1 MSKKFRIVTYN
12 IHKCKGL
19 DFRASPQRIADVLR
33 EIEADIIALQEVV
46 SHENQTLQANQAKFI
61 AESLDYDYRIGENRK
76 HLGGIYGN
84 VVLSRF
90 PITEDKNFDITIG
103 KYEPRGCQHVD
114 VEIEKGSFLH
124 VYNIH
129 MGTSF
134 LERRKQVKRLLDD
147 EILSRAHRAPRI
159 LLGDFNEYTNGL
171 ASKLLKAHFRSA
183 DLREHLK
190 IKRTYPGIFPFLHL
204 DHIYY
209 DHHLKIEHAFVH
221 RSRLALVASDHLPL
235 VADFRLQ

>member
-1 MSKKFRIVTYN
+1 MSQNFRIATYN

-19 DFRASPQRIADVLR
+19 DFRTSPQRIADVLR
-33 EIEADIIALQEVV
+33 EINADIVALQEVV
-46 SHENQTLQANQAKFI
+46 SHENRAAKENQAKFI
-61 AESLDYDYRIGENRK
+61 AERLGFEYRIGENRQ

-84 VVLSRF
+84 VILSRF
-90 PITEDKNFDITIG
+90 PVTEDNNFDITIG

-114 VEIEKGSFLH
+114 VEVMPQALIH

-147 EILSRAHRAPRI
+147 EILSRVHRAPRI

-171 ASKLLKAHFRSA
+171 ASKLLREHFSSA
-183 DLREHLK
+183 DVREYFK
-190 IKRTYPGIFPFLHL
+190 FKRTYPGIFPFLHL

-209 DHHLKIEHAFVH
+209 DEHLKIENAFVH

-235 VADFRLQ
+235 VADFMLK

>member
-1 MSKKFRIVTYN
+1 MEKFRIATYN

-19 DFRASPQRIADVLR
+19 DFRTSPQRIADVLR
-33 EIEADIIALQEVV
+33 EIDADVIALQEVV
-46 SHENQTLQANQAKFI
+46 SHKNRAPEENQAKFL
-61 AESLDYDYRIGENRK
+61 ADALGYEYRIGENRK

-84 VVLSRF
+84 VVLSRL
-90 PITEDKNFDITIG
+90 PISKDKNFDISIER
-103 KYEPRGCQHVD
+103 YEQRGCQCVD
-114 VEIEKGSFLH
+114 IETPAGAEIH
-124 VYNIH
+124 IYNIH

-134 LERRKQVKRLLDD
+134 LERRKQVQRLLDD
-147 EILSRAHRAPRI
+147 EILNRNHSAPRI
-159 LLGDFNEYTNGL
+159 LLGDFNEYTYGL

-190 IKRTYPGIFPFLHL
+190 FKRTYPGIFPFLHL

-209 DHHLKIEHAFVH
+209 DRHLKIEEAFAH

-235 VADFRLQ
+235 VADFRLK